1 MEKKGLEIPPFGF
14 AQGRLFARNDSREGI
29 HNPLDIASEDRQHGD
44 IRPPIPQSLSLQQ
57 APRLRQSPS
66 RLHSTI
72 MKRTLILL
80 SAIVLFSSRTT
91 WADPAQLQVKRDDTT
106 VLTLRFGENSL
117 RLFSEVPSQLT
128 AVLREHGI
136 DCCKSQMRI
145 SETAWKCC
153 KGKFSI
159 ISFDAR
165 IQSALEAAFKGPKV
179 AQR

>member
-1 MEKKGLEIPPFGF
+1 MRRCAPLAGRDLEIAVPWKI
-14 AQGRLFARNDSREGI
+14 D
-29 HNPLDIASEDRQHGD
+29 LDIGAAAPQNRDYSLLRFIAQLLPKAPAFVSQN
-44 IRPPIPQSLSLQQ
+44 PPALK
-57 APRLRQSPS
+57 
-66 RLHSTI
+66 T
-72 MKRTLILL
+72 MKRFVILL
-80 SAIVLFSSRTT
+80 AAFFSLAPISA
-91 WADPAQLQVKRDDTT
+91 WADKAELQVKRDDTT

-117 RLFSEVPSQLT
+117 RLFGEVPSQLT

-153 KGKFSI
+153 HGKFSI

-165 IQSALEAAFKGPKV
+165 IQSVLEAAFKGPKV